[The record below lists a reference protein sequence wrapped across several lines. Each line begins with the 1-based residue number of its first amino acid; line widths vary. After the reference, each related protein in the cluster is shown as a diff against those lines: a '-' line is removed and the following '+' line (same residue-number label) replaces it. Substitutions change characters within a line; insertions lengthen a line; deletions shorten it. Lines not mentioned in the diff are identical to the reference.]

1 MAGDLTALDSYGWE
15 ALKKSLNQRLV
26 MNRIRLVPSKRNRV
40 WVAETD
46 VRPVVVKQSLSGRAG
61 NEFEELLVARKAG
74 IDVPYPLFMDGD
86 YLILEYVQGDTCDT
100 MINHLFSLEVAEKI
114 GIWLARFHE
123 KMPSDGLPRIRGDSV
138 LSNFVFS
145 EGKVFGLDLEDSGP
159 GDPLDDLGQIGASI
173 LGSEPFFT
181 PIKFDLCI
189 RLIESYGKEARVDVV
204 ELSRPYVSKHLRLY
218 AKAKPL
224 FGRTFVSAAKSID
237 RGWPD
242 LA

>member
-1 MAGDLTALDSYGWE
+1 MAGDLTALDSYGWD

-40 WVAETD
+40 WIAETD
-46 VRPVVVKQSLSGRAG
+46 VRPVVVKLSLSGRAG

-74 IDVPYPLFMDGD
+74 VDVPYPLFMDGD

-100 MINHLFSLEVAEKI
+100 MINHLFSSEVAEKI
-114 GIWLARFHE
+114 GIWLAKFHD
-123 KMPSDGLPRIRGDSV
+123 KMPSDGQRRTRGDSV

-145 EGKVFGLDLEDSGP
+145 EGKVFGLDFEDSGP
-159 GDPLDDLGQIGASI
+159 GDTLDDLGQIGASI

-189 RLIESYGKEARVDVV
+189 RLFESYGKEAAVDVV
-204 ELSRPYVSKHLRLY
+204 EHARPYVSKHLRLG

-224 FGRTFVSAAKSID
+224 FRRTLVSAAKSIE

>member
-1 MAGDLTALDSYGWE
+1 MAGDLTALDSYGWD

-26 MNRIRLVPSKRNRV
+26 LSRIRLVPSKRNRV

-61 NEFEELLVARKAG
+61 NEFEQLLIARKAG
-74 IDVPYPLFMDGD
+74 IEVPYPLFMEGE
-86 YLILEYVQGDTCDT
+86 YLVLEYVQGDTCDT
-100 MINHLFSLEVAEKI
+100 MINHLFSFEAAERI

-123 KMPSDGLPRIRGDSV
+123 KMPSDDLRIIRGDSV

-145 EGKVFGLDLEDSGP
+145 EGKIFGLDFEDSGP

-173 LGSEPFFT
+173 LGNEPFFT

-189 RLIESYGKEARVDVV
+189 RLIESYGREARSDVV
-204 ELSRPYVSKHLRLY
+204 ELVRPYVSKHLRLG
-218 AKAKPL
+218 AKTRPL
-224 FGRTFVSAAKSID
+224 FRRTFASAAKSIE

>member
-1 MAGDLTALDSYGWE
+1 MTGDLTALDSYGWD

-61 NEFEELLVARKAG
+61 NEFEELLVAKKAG
-74 IDVPYPLFMDGD
+74 IDVPFPLFMDGD

-100 MINHLFSLEVAEKI
+100 MINHLFSSEAAEKI
-114 GIWLARFHE
+114 GIWLAKFHE
-123 KMPSDGLPRIRGDSV
+123 KMPSYGMRTIRGDSV

-159 GDPLDDLGQIGASI
+159 GDTLDDLGQIGASI

-189 RLIESYGKEARVDVV
+189 RLFESYGKEAGVEVV
-204 ELSRPYVSKHLRLY
+204 ELARPYVSKHLRMD
-218 AKAKPL
+218 ATAKPL
-224 FGRTFVSAAKSID
+224 FRRTLVSAAKSIE
-237 RGWPD
+237 RRWPD

>member
-1 MAGDLTALDSYGWE
+1 MTGDLTALDSYGWE

-74 IDVPYPLFMDGD
+74 VDVPYPLFMDRD

-100 MINHLFSLEVAEKI
+100 MINHLFSFEVAEEI

-123 KMPSDGLPRIRGDSV
+123 KMPSNGLRRVRGDSV

-159 GDPLDDLGQIGASI
+159 GDSLDDLGQIGASI
-173 LGSEPFFT
+173 LGNEPFFT

-204 ELSRPYVSKHLRLY
+204 ELARPYVAKHLRLD

-224 FGRTFVSAAKSID
+224 FGRTFASAAKSIE

-242 LA
+242 LL

>member
-26 MNRIRLVPSKRNRV
+26 LNRIRLVPSKRNRV

-61 NEFEELLVARKAG
+61 NEFEQLLIARKAG
-74 IDVPYPLFMDGD
+74 VDVPYPLFMDRE

-100 MINHLFSLEVAEKI
+100 MINHLFSSEAAEKI
-114 GIWLARFHE
+114 GLWLARFHE
-123 KMPSDGLPRIRGDSV
+123 KMPSNGLRRIRGDSV

-145 EGKVFGLDLEDSGP
+145 EGRVFGLDLEDSGP

-173 LGSEPFFT
+173 LGNEPFFT

-189 RLIESYGKEARVDVV
+189 RLIESYGREARADVV
-204 ELSRPYVSKHLRLY
+204 ELARTYVSKHLRLG
-218 AKAKPL
+218 AEARPL
-224 FGRTFVSAAKSID
+224 FRRTFVSAAKSIE

>member
-26 MNRIRLVPSKRNRV
+26 LNRIRLVPSKRNRV

-61 NEFEELLVARKAG
+61 NEFEQLLIARKAG
-74 IDVPYPLFMDGD
+74 VDVPYPLFMDRE

-100 MINHLFSLEVAEKI
+100 MINHLFSSEAAEKI
-114 GIWLARFHE
+114 GLWLARFHE
-123 KMPSDGLPRIRGDSV
+123 KMPSNGLRRIRGDSV

-173 LGSEPFFT
+173 LGNEPFFT

-189 RLIESYGKEARVDVV
+189 RLIESYGREARADVV
-204 ELSRPYVSKHLRLY
+204 ELVRPYVSKHLRLG
-218 AKAKPL
+218 AEGRPL
-224 FGRTFVSAAKSID
+224 FRRTFVSAAKSIE

>member
-26 MNRIRLVPSKRNRV
+26 INRIRLVPSKRNRV

-61 NEFEELLVARKAG
+61 NEFEELLVARKVG
-74 IDVPYPLFMDGD
+74 VDVPYPLFMDGD

-100 MINHLFSLEVAEKI
+100 MINHLFSSEVAEKI

-123 KMPSDGLPRIRGDSV
+123 KMPSDGLRRIRGDSV
-138 LSNFVFS
+138 LTNFVFS

-181 PIKFDLCI
+181 PIKFDICI
-189 RLIESYGKEARVDVV
+189 RLTESYGKEARVDVV
-204 ELSRPYVSKHLRLY
+204 ELARPYIAKHLRLD

-224 FGRTFVSAAKSID
+224 FRRTLVSAAKSIE

>member
-1 MAGDLTALDSYGWE
+1 MASDFTALDSYGWE

-26 MNRIRLVPSKRNRV
+26 LNRIRLVPSKRNRV

-46 VRPVVVKQSLSGRAG
+46 VRPVVIKQFLSGRAG

-74 IDVPYPLFMDGD
+74 VDVPYPLFKDGD
-86 YLILEYVQGDTCDT
+86 YLILEYVQGDTCDA
-100 MINHLFSLEVAEKI
+100 MINHLFSSEVAEKI
-114 GIWLARFHE
+114 GIWLAGFHE
-123 KMPSDGLPRIRGDSV
+123 KMPSDELRRIRGDSV

-145 EGKVFGLDLEDSGP
+145 EGKIFGLDLEDSGP

-181 PIKFDLCI
+181 PIKFDLCL
-189 RLIESYGKEARVDVV
+189 RLIESYGKEARADFV
-204 ELSRPYVSKHLRLY
+204 ELARPYVSKHLRLD
-218 AKAKPL
+218 AKVKPL
-224 FGRTFVSAAKSID
+224 FGRSFLSAAKSIE
-237 RGWPD
+237 RRWPD

>member
-26 MNRIRLVPSKRNRV
+26 LNRIRLVPSKRNRV

-61 NEFEELLVARKAG
+61 NEFEQLLIARKAG
-74 IDVPYPLFMDGD
+74 IDVPYPLFMDRE

-100 MINHLFSLEVAEKI
+100 MINHLFSSEAAEKI
-114 GIWLARFHE
+114 GLWLARFHE
-123 KMPSDGLPRIRGDSV
+123 KMPSDGLRRIRGDSV

-145 EGKVFGLDLEDSGP
+145 EGKVVGLDLEDSGP

-173 LGSEPFFT
+173 LGNEPFFT

-189 RLIESYGKEARVDVV
+189 RLIESYSREARADVV
-204 ELSRPYVSKHLRLY
+204 ELARPYVSKHLRLG
-218 AKAKPL
+218 AEVRPL
-224 FGRTFVSAAKSID
+224 FRRTFVSAAKSIE

>member
-40 WVAETD
+40 WIAETD

-100 MINHLFSLEVAEKI
+100 MIHHLFSSEVAEKI
-114 GIWLARFHE
+114 GIWLARFHGM
-123 KMPSDGLPRIRGDSV
+123 MPSSGDRRTRGDSV

-145 EGKVFGLDLEDSGP
+145 DGKVFGLDLEDAGP
-159 GDPLDDLGQIGASI
+159 GDPLDDLGQVVASI
-173 LGSEPFFT
+173 LGNEPFFT
-181 PIKFDLCI
+181 PIKFDLSM
-189 RLIESYGKEARVDVV
+189 RLIESYGKEARVEVA
-204 ELSRPYVSKHLRLY
+204 EMARPYVSKHLRLD

-224 FGRTFVSAAKSID
+224 FRRTLVTAAKSIE

>member
-1 MAGDLTALDSYGWE
+1 MASDLTALDSYGWE
-15 ALKKSLNQRLV
+15 ALKKSFNQRLV
-26 MNRIRLVPSKRNRV
+26 LNRIRLVPSKRNRV

-46 VRPVVVKQSLSGRAG
+46 VRPVVIKQFLSGRAG
-61 NEFEELLVARKAG
+61 NEFEELLVARKVG

-86 YLILEYVQGDTCDT
+86 YLMLEYVQGDTCDT
-100 MINHLFSLEVAEKI
+100 MINHLFSSEVAENI
-114 GIWLARFHE
+114 GIWLAGFHE
-123 KMPSDGLPRIRGDSV
+123 KMPSNGLRRIRGDSV

-145 EGKVFGLDLEDSGP
+145 EGRIFGLDLEDSGP

-189 RLIESYGKEARVDVV
+189 RLIESYGKEARADVV
-204 ELSRPYVSKHLRLY
+204 ELARPYVSKHLRLD

-224 FGRTFVSAAKSID
+224 FRRSFLSAAKSIE

>member
-1 MAGDLTALDSYGWE
+1 MTGDLTALDSYGWE

-26 MNRIRLVPSKRNRV
+26 INRIRLVPSKRNRV
-40 WVAETD
+40 WIAETD

-61 NEFEELLVARKAG
+61 NEFEELLVARKVG

-100 MINHLFSLEVAEKI
+100 MINHLFSSEVVEKI
-114 GIWLARFHE
+114 GIWLAKFHE
-123 KMPSDGLPRIRGDSV
+123 KMSSRGLKRIRGDSV

-145 EGKVFGLDLEDSGP
+145 EGRVFGLDFEDSGP
-159 GDPLDDLGQIGASI
+159 GDPLDDLGQIAASI

-189 RLIESYGKEARVDVV
+189 GLTESYGKEANVDVV
-204 ELSRPYVSKHLRLY
+204 ELLRPYVSKHLRLD

-224 FGRTFVSAAKSID
+224 FRRMLVSAAKSIE